1 MQSLVPPPPA
11 ELDPETQAIVDEVCD
26 ALEWFHPDVPDSVA
40 YVRALKFGQRWFIA
54 FRNAGDAG
62 CRQQIYAA
70 CDAIVRADDDVFI
83 SASPDGKTGPLY
95 PREQI
100 AEHQGRLVYERQDD
114 GTMVRLLQWPT
125 AFYAN
130 GEPCFERTERVA

>member
-1 MQSLVPPPPA
+1 MQSLIPPPPA
-11 ELDPETQAIVDEVCD
+11 ELDAETQAIVDAVCES
-26 ALEWFHPDVPDSVA
+26 LEWFHPDVPDTVQ
-40 YVRALKFGQRWFIA
+40 YVRGLQFGQKWLIA
-54 FRNAGDAG
+54 YRNTGDAE
-62 CRQQIYAA
+62 CRQKIFAA

-100 AEHQGRLVYERQDD
+100 AEHQGRLVYERQAD
-114 GTMVRLLQWPT
+114 GTLVRLLQWPV

-130 GEPCFERTERVA
+130 GEPCFERQDDAA